1 MICIYIYVY
10 IFVYI
15 YVYILCIYI
24 YTNILCI
31 YIMYIYIYYV
41 YIYYVYIYIMY
52 ITYIGDY
59 HHPWTGNPIL
69 KQPDFFMEWCRIP
82 GISYWVFQCY
92 AVFWSKQNPS
102 CTDNIHPNRH
112 FDQMTIEALHF
123 GLAIPAFQVKQML
136 VDLVNLRRAWCDML
150 QENGAVGWS
159 WENLGGSILI
169 GVPNSW
175 MVDFMEN
182 PI

>member
-1 MICIYIYVY
+1 MP
-10 IFVYI
+10 
-15 YVYILCIYI
+15 LSL
-24 YTNILCI
+24 YTL
-31 YIMYIYIYYV
+31 YMYIYIYCV
-41 YIYYVYIYIMY
+41 CIYIYIYDMCIYIMY

-69 KQPDFFMEWCRIP
+69 KQPEFFMEWCRIP
-82 GISYWVFQCY
+82 GISYWLFQCY
-92 AVFWSKQNPS
+92 AVFWSKQNLS

-123 GLAIPAFQVKQML
+123 GLAIPASQVKQML

-150 QENGAVGWS
+150 QENGAMVGWS
-159 WENLGGSILI
+159 RWENLGGSILR

-175 MVDFMEN
+175 MVDFIEN